1 VGDGIVYIVG
11 AGPGDPGLITV
22 QGLRRLRAA
31 DVVVYDRLVN
41 PVLLEEA
48 PPTAERIPV
57 GKHAGGRFASQEEV
71 NRLLIERAGSGRTV
85 VRLKGGDP
93 FVFSRGG
100 EEAEALHAAGIRYE
114 IVPGVTSAVAAPAY
128 AGIPVTHRRH
138 ASAFAVVTGHEAQGT
153 LDLDWEALARMPTL
167 VVLMG
172 LGRLREIVA
181 RLLACGMS
189 PSVPAA
195 VVTAGTTPHQRTVAG
210 SLATIAARVQE
221 AAIETPATLIVGEVV
236 RLRDRLA
243 WFERPAFL
251 TKEQAPKADPD
262 NLLVGEVGSSEV
274 WRQR

>member
-1 VGDGIVYIVG
+1 MGNGIVHIVG

-31 DVVVYDRLVN
+31 EVVVYDRLVN

-48 PPTAERIPV
+48 PPAAERILV
-57 GKHAGGRFASQEEV
+57 GKQAGGRFASQEEI

-153 LDLDWEALARMPTL
+153 SDLDWEALARMPTL

-172 LGRLREIVA
+172 LRRLPEIVA

-195 VVTAGTTPHQRTVAG
+195 VVAAGTTPDQRTVVG
-210 SLATIAARVQE
+210 SLATIAERVQE
-221 AAIETPATLIVGEVV
+221 AAVEPPATLIVGEVV

-243 WFERPAFL
+243 WFERSAFL
-251 TKEQAPKADPD
+251 TKEQAPKADLD
-262 NLLVGEVGSSEV
+262 NRLVGEASGFEV
-274 WRQR
+274 RR